1 MPRIGE
7 RRIYI
12 QHTTQ
17 VFFTNDAV
25 IDLWFMRNEE
35 LNAIHTRINHGSSF
49 ECTVPW
55 ICHEQGY
62 QSVFE
67 GSFLFLEA
75 TTSLPFRE
83 FINCES
89 AHFNLTVDFPRVY
102 NGHQTWNFNLQLHRI
117 TTYIVWDHKRF
128 LTVVHIIKLALFS
141 RFRT

>member
-1 MPRIGE
+1 MPRVGE

-12 QHTTQ
+12 QQITQ
-17 VFFTNDAV
+17 VFFTNDAS
-25 IDLWFMRNEE
+25 IDIWFMRNEE
-35 LNAIHTRINHGSSF
+35 LNAIHTRINHGSSM

-55 ICHEQGY
+55 ICHENGY

-89 AHFNLTVDFPRVY
+89 AHFNLTVNFPRVY
-102 NGHQTWNFNLQLHRI
+102 KATKTSCFRHTKLGIL
-117 TTYIVWDHKRF
+117 TYNC
-128 LTVVHIIKLALFS
+128 TE
-141 RFRT
+141 